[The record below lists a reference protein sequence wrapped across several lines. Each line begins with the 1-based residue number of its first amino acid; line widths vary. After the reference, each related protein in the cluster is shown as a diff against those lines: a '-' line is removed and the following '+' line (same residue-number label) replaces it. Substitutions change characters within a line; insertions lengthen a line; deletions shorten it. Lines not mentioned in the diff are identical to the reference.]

1 MLKAGGFR
9 RWLWAKSA
17 TRPDKSTERREQIM
31 SLPVLNGTA
40 RLIED
45 PELRFAAGSGK
56 AVVRVR
62 LAFNSRK
69 KNQSTG
75 EWEDADSFFV
85 DGKAFEQAA
94 ENIAATLARGMEVV
108 VSGRLRTEKWESGQG
123 EKRSAPAL
131 MIDSIGPSLR
141 FATARVEK
149 SGGGQQQRPEV
160 QQAARQQG
168 QASAEDP
175 WASGTPGTGR
185 QAQQGWGSG
194 GDEPPPF

>member
-1 MLKAGGFR
+1 
-9 RWLWAKSA
+9 
-17 TRPDKSTERREQIM
+17 M

-149 SGGGQQQRPEV
+149 SGGGQQQRQEV

-168 QASAEDP
+168 RAQQGAAPAADP
-175 WASGTPGTGR
+175 WASGAPASASAG
-185 QAQQGWGSG
+185 GWGSG
-194 GDEPPPF
+194 AQGGAPYAGDEPPF